1 MLQAGAA
8 VDPSLVGRRVL
19 ILPTF
24 VQGTWGGQVVVRA
37 RDAVPVSEHA
47 DVLQLAMLPVN
58 PAVAYALLNAYV
70 TLAPGEWIGVT
81 LANSGIGQYVIEL
94 AKRAGVR
101 TLAIVRRRRR
111 PSGCASSAPTWSSS
125 TASTWAT
132 ASPRRSE
139 TPGCGCSSTAAP
151 GPRRA
156 GASLADGGTVVTY
169 AAVRGQPPV
178 LPLGDLYR
186 GVSLQA
192 FNILTWIPRTPRA
205 TLERIYGELAELVE
219 QGVLEAAVEATYP
232 LEEYREALAQRPG
245 PGGPA
250 RSSSPPARDWTR
262 GPRVRGAFS
271 RATLTDEPRRDQEV
285 RAVRP
290 AQRVRGPGSARGGRA
305 GGPQPRACPARRA
318 GDRQDR
324 APGLP
329 RERAPGCRIARAVGV
344 ESELELSCA
353 GLHQLCEPLLDRLE
367 RLPEPQ
373 RITLETAFGRRR
385 GAAPPD
391 DF

>member
-1 MLQAGAA
+1 MSSTDVSSETTTQLFLTAVGGDPSQIVSLERRRDLTPGAEDVLVAVEAAPITPPDLAFQQGLFAVQPRLPQALGAQGVGRVLQAGAA

-101 TLAIVRRRRR
+101 TLAIVRREAAAERVRELGADVVVIDGEHLGDR
-111 PSGCASSAPTWSSS
+111 IAEALGDARLRMLFDGGAPDL
-125 TASTWAT
+125 AEPA
-132 ASPRRSE
+132 R
-139 TPGCGCSSTAAP
+139 
-151 GPRRA
+151 
-156 GASLADGGTVVTY
+156 SLADGGTVVTY

-232 LEEYREALAQRPG
+232 LEEYREALAHA
-245 PGGPA
+245 A
-250 RSSSPPARDWTR
+250 R
-262 GPRVRGAFS
+262 
-271 RATLTDEPRRDQEV
+271 
-285 RAVRP
+285 
-290 AQRVRGPGSARGGRA
+290 
-305 GGPQPRACPARRA
+305 ARRSGA
-318 GDRQDR
+318 I
-324 APGLP
+324 LFTP
-329 RERAPGCRIARAVGV
+329 R
-344 ESELELSCA
+344 
-353 GLHQLCEPLLDRLE
+353 
-367 RLPEPQ
+367 
-373 RITLETAFGRRR
+373 
-385 GAAPPD
+385 
-391 DF
+391 